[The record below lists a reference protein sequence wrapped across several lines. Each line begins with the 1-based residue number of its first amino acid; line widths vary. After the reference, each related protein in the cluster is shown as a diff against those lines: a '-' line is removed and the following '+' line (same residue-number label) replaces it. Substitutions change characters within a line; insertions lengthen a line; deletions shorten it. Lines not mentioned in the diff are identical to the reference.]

1 MADFPTNINRRVEH
15 PNLAYLSHDAHLLS
29 YRKIFLVHPEVAF
42 PIGRFFFRSD
52 FNPEIL
58 FCFPISLSALDLRK
72 HFEIFQDFSGI
83 WPPLLINMGS
93 IKETI
98 ARSRVESHAQIDGPT
113 TIEMKNTVGL
123 RVKLDPPYLQGR
135 RIEIGNQPCGKRF
148 FSNHD
153 GRGEETGRQ

>member
-1 MADFPTNINRRVEH
+1 VADFPTNINRRAEH
-15 PNLAYLSHDAHLLS
+15 PNLAYLSHVAHLLS

-98 ARSRVESHAQIDGPT
+98 ARSRVESSAARTHHYRDEEHGGSA
-113 TIEMKNTVGL
+113 L
-123 RVKLDPPYLQGR
+123 KLDPPYLQGR